1 MKPKA
6 FSFLIFSCFVS
17 LAQAQEFEPGSSYF
31 DESAYVEYIAG
42 NLPIIISVPHGGYLT
57 PGEIPDR
64 DCPACVT
71 INDAYTQEL
80 ARAILQEIQAR
91 TGCYPHV
98 IINRLRRAKLD
109 ANRDLEEAADGN
121 VMAEDAWFAY
131 QDFIDTAR
139 TWVLGQFGK
148 GLFIDL
154 HGHGHAIQR
163 LELGYLISKNELM
176 LNDGVLNSDT
186 YVNQSSL
193 RNLVSENLS
202 QQTHAALLRG
212 NQSLGTIMENKGYA
226 AVPSS
231 NDPAPA
237 SNEAYFSGGYNTHR
251 YGSIEEGRI
260 DAIQIECNQ
269 NVRFEEVSREIF
281 ADSLA
286 SGLLNF
292 LDVHYFTG
300 DLCNLTALNEPIM
313 DEGRVY
319 PNPACSELYFSNLE
333 SVDKLQIWNSMGQCI
348 RTYVRPEPEARIP
361 IDALF
366 DGLYFLTAMH
376 RGGLKYRVTIVK
388 NCN

>member
-1 MKPKA
+1 MRSKC
-6 FSFLIFSCFVS
+6 FSLLICFMLVL
-17 LAQAQEFEPGSSYF
+17 LAQAQEYEPGLSYF
-31 DESAYVEYIAG
+31 DEPGYIEYIAG

-57 PGEIPDR
+57 PDEIPDR
-64 DCPACVT
+64 DCEACVT

-80 ARAILQEIQAR
+80 GRALLQDIHAR

-121 VMAEDAWFAY
+121 IMAENAWFAY
-131 QDFIDTAR
+131 HDFIDTAR
-139 TWVLGQFGK
+139 IWVLSQFGK

-176 LNDGVLNSDT
+176 LNDDVLNSDT

-193 RNLVSENLS
+193 RNLVSENLGE
-202 QQTHAALLRG
+202 QTHAALLRG
-212 NQSLGTIMENKGYA
+212 SQSLGTIMEDKGYA
-226 AVPSS
+226 AVPST
-231 NDPAPA
+231 NEPAPA

-251 YGSIEEGRI
+251 YGSIEEGTI

-269 NVRFEEVSREIF
+269 DVRFEEVPREVF

-286 SGLLNF
+286 SGLLSF
-292 LDVHYFTG
+292 LDAHYFMG
-300 DLCNLTALNEPIM
+300 DLCNLTTLNELIIQ
-313 DEGRVY
+313 EGSVY
-319 PNPACSELYFSNLE
+319 PNPACSELHFSNLG

-348 RTYVRPEPEARIP
+348 RTYTQPHLESGILLENLP
-361 IDALF
+361 
-366 DGLYFLTAMH
+366 DGLYFLTGKRA
-376 RGGLKYRVTIVK
+376 GVLEYRMLFVK